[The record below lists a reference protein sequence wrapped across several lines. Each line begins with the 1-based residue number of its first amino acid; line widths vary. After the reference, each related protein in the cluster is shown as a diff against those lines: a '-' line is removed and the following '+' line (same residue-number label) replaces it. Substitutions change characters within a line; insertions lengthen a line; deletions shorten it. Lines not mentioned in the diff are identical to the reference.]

1 MVVHRWDDEDAE
13 STREYSSHLHH
24 PLQTYALHRSR
35 CRNCPTRTCLQRV
48 YTRWCWQRPR
58 FDPLRCAYERVQ
70 LSTDPSTPTTLVSL
84 PVVDTIDTPDADDV
98 PKAANGEEE
107 KEDLLLI
114 A

>member
-1 MVVHRWDDEDAE
+1 MRIRACAIKHRPVSRFSPGFTLSE
-13 STREYSSHLHH
+13 S
-24 PLQTYALHRSR
+24 
-35 CRNCPTRTCLQRV
+35 
-48 YTRWCWQRPR
+48 
-58 FDPLRCAYERVQ
+58 VQ